1 MNGQMMNY
9 KKSITNTVRPIM
21 PSELPN
27 VKIDYAGLL
36 SYAKS
41 KGLKVVQLSE
51 NEKSKFITRL

>member
-1 MNGQMMNY
+1 MMNY

-51 NEKSKFITRL
+51 NEKNKFITRL